1 MSGLCPTISANVQ
14 SELGR
19 IQTAVAEHEREKI
32 SQRTKSALA
41 AAKARGVELGKYGKT
56 VLAARNH
63 GEAVKRAWDLR
74 PILAELE
81 ALGISSTR
89 GVAHALDERGVPTP
103 TGKRWHQTSTVRVL
117 RLARAA

>member
-1 MSGLCPTISANVQ
+1 M
-14 SELGR
+14 
-19 IQTAVAEHEREKI
+19 I

-56 VLAARNH
+56 VLAARNQ
-63 GEAVKRAWDLR
+63 AVKRAWDLR